1 MKSNWTGILLTILLP
16 MSLGAQNIS
25 KVGTSAAQFLK
36 IPVGAKAASM
46 GNAFVSVVD
55 NATAVYWNPAGIAS
69 LDRLQG
75 SLSHSSW
82 IAGLSH
88 DFFGIVIPVG
98 DRSSLGISGIA
109 LQSEKIEQTT
119 IEAPEGTGTFFD
131 AMDIAV
137 GITYARS
144 MTDNVDIGA
153 TVKYV
158 NQRIWSES
166 AQTFAVDFGAL
177 LRTGINDLK
186 LGLSFQNFGPGMKM
200 SGRELIR
207 QLDQDPTSSA
217 NPYVESAIQTQEWD
231 LPTSYRVSTSM
242 SFIGM
247 NGLVALG
254 DTRLLIALDAV
265 HPNDSPERYSIG
277 GEYSFFGTLA
287 VRGGYVFNTDEEG
300 LTLGAG
306 LKIPLGETSVVF
318 DYAYGEFG
326 LLGYVQHF
334 TLSAAF

>member
-1 MKSNWTGILLTILLP
+1 MKSTWTGLLLAFLLP
-16 MSLGAQNIS
+16 VSLCAQNIS

-36 IPVGAKAASM
+36 IPVGGKAAGM

-88 DFFGIVIPVG
+88 DFIGIVIPVG

-119 IEAPEGTGTFFD
+119 IEAPDGT
-131 AMDIAV
+131 MDIAV
-137 GITYARS
+137 GITYARA

-207 QLDQDPTSSA
+207 QLDQDPASSA

-242 SFIGM
+242 SFIGT
-247 NGLVALG
+247 NGLVELG

-306 LKIPLGETSVVF
+306 INVPLGETSVMF
-318 DYAYGEFG
+318 DYSYAAFG